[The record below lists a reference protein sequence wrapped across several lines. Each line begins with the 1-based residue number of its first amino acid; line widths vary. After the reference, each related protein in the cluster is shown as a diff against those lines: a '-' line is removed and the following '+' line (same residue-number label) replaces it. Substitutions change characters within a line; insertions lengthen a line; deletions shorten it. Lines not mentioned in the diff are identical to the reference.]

1 MNWVSGKLV
10 GLDLETTS
18 TDIEDA
24 RIVTVALVTLD
35 GGEVV
40 DVWEQ
45 LADPG
50 IEIPAG
56 ATATHGITTEVARAQ
71 GQPADAVIAETLR
84 RFAANGPRTPV
95 VIMNARYDLTVL
107 DREARRRGLTHLLPD
122 FFPGLIVDP
131 LVIDRHLDRFRRGSR
146 RLPDLCEAYG
156 VELEQAHSATA
167 DATAAARLA
176 RVMCTSGR
184 VVRGRYDEDDAHA
197 RREADWLRLRE
208 DAAGLFAAERFWA
221 RGQRAEFARYLRT
234 HADDEAADAVEQERW
249 PLQPLASEPEE

>member
-1 MNWVSGKLV
+1 MDWVSGQLV

-18 TDIEDA
+18 TDIEEA
-24 RIVTVALVTLD
+24 RIVTAALVTLNR
-35 GGEVV
+35 GEVV

-56 ATATHGITTEVARAQ
+56 ATEKHGITTEMARTQ
-71 GQPADAVIAETLR
+71 GQPAETVINELLR
-84 RFAANGPRTPV
+84 RLAENGPRTPV

-107 DREARRRGLTHLLPD
+107 DREARRHGIAHLLPD
-122 FFPGLIVDP
+122 FFPGLVIDP

-146 RLPDLCEAYG
+146 RLQDLCEVYG
-156 VELEQAHSATA
+156 VELAQAHSAAA
-167 DATAAARLA
+167 DAVAAAQLA
-176 RVMCTSGR
+176 LVMCTSGR
-184 VVRGRYDEDDAHA
+184 VVRGRYDEDGAHA

-234 HADDEAADAVEQERW
+234 HADDETADIVEQERW
-249 PLQPLASEPEE
+249 PLQPLPAELEE